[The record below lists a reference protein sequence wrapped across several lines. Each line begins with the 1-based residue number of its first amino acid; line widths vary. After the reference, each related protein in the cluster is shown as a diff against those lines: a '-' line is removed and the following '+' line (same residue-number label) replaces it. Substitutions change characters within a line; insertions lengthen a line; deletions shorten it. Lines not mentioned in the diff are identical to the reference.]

1 MRLVIW
7 VLWPAFVAAAIA
19 EAIFFTLID
28 PAQLYLLGQRVE
40 WSAMATYSTGFF
52 LFWLVCI
59 GSSLMTYWMMPDVA
73 KEALRQAAGARID
86 LARRQRQPEDATR
99 GGG

>member
-28 PAQLYLLGQRVE
+28 PAQLYLLGERVE
-40 WSAMATYSTGFF
+40 WSATATYSTGFF

-59 GSSLMTYWMMPDVA
+59 GSSLMTYWMMPNVA
-73 KEALRQAAGARID
+73 KEALRQAADERVD
-86 LARRQRQPEDATR
+86 LARRQRRQEDATGGR
-99 GGG
+99 G

>member
-7 VLWPAFVAAAIA
+7 VLWPAFIAAGLA

-40 WSAMATYSTGFF
+40 WSAMATYSTGFL
-52 LFWLVCI
+52 LFWLVCT
-59 GSSLMTYWMMPDVA
+59 GSSLMTYSMMPEVA
-73 KEALRQAAGARID
+73 KDALRKAAGERVD
-86 LARRQRQPEDATR
+86 LARRQRRPEDATGGR
-99 GGG
+99 G